1 MGSFSDNTDVI
12 CSRNKSSKHSIMTSQ
27 RIAFLLLFMSIS
39 GIAQEN
45 KANQIFD
52 IARKGTLH
60 ELKELL
66 QSYPLAIDMPNDA
79 GYNALTLACY
89 NSNNEVAKYIV
100 EQTKNINANNG
111 YGTALMAATVKGNIE
126 LVEYLIQHN
135 ADMNISDAN
144 GKTAL
149 HYAVVFNSYEIVE
162 FLIKAGAKFDLKDN
176 RGNTAKDYAKLKSN
190 KKILTLFKV

>member
-1 MGSFSDNTDVI
+1 
-12 CSRNKSSKHSIMTSQ
+12 MTPKKMTL
-27 RIAFLLLFMSIS
+27 LLLFIS
-39 GIAQEN
+39 VSGLTQEN
-45 KANQIFD
+45 TANEIFN
-52 IARKGTLH
+52 IARNGSLQ

-66 QSYPLAIDMPNDA
+66 AVHPMSIDMPNEA

-100 EQTKNINANNG
+100 ENTKSINANNG
-111 YGTALMAATVKGNIE
+111 YGTALMAATVKGNVE
-126 LVEYLIQHN
+126 LVEYLVQHN
-135 ADMNISDAN
+135 ADMDISDAN

-162 FLIKAGAKFDLKDN
+162 FLIKSGAKFDLKDN

>member
-1 MGSFSDNTDVI
+1 MYIYLVVLQML
-12 CSRNKSSKHSIMTSQ
+12 KLKIMTSKKMVL
-27 RIAFLLLFMSIS
+27 LLLFVSVS
-39 GIAQEN
+39 GMTQEN
-45 KANQIFD
+45 KANEIFD
-52 IARKGTLH
+52 IARNGSLQ

-66 QSYPLAIDMPNDA
+66 KVHPLSIDMPNEA

-100 EQTKNINANNG
+100 EKTKDINANNG
-111 YGTALMAATVKGNIE
+111 YGTALMAATVKGNVE
-126 LVEYLIQHN
+126 LVEYLVQHN
-135 ADMNISDAN
+135 ADMDVFDTN

-162 FLIKAGAKFDLKDN
+162 FLIKSGAKLDLRDN

-190 KKILTLFKV
+190 KRILTLFKI

>member
-1 MGSFSDNTDVI
+1 
-12 CSRNKSSKHSIMTSQ
+12 MTPKKMTL
-27 RIAFLLLFMSIS
+27 LLLFIS
-39 GIAQEN
+39 VSGLTQEN
-45 KANQIFD
+45 TANEIFN
-52 IARKGTLH
+52 IARNGTLQ

-66 QSYPLAIDMPNDA
+66 AVHPMSIDMPNEA

-100 EQTKNINANNG
+100 ENTKSINANNG
-111 YGTALMAATVKGNIE
+111 YGTALMAATVKGNVE
-126 LVEYLIQHN
+126 LVEYLVQHN
-135 ADMNISDAN
+135 ADMDISDAN

-162 FLIKAGAKFDLKDN
+162 FLIKSGAKFDLKDN

>member
-1 MGSFSDNTDVI
+1 MA
-12 CSRNKSSKHSIMTSQ
+12 SKKMTL
-27 RIAFLLLFMSIS
+27 LLLFVSVS
-39 GIAQEN
+39 GLTQEN
-45 KANQIFD
+45 RANEIFD
-52 IARKGTLH
+52 IARNGSLQ

-66 QSYPLAIDMPNDA
+66 KVHPLSIDMPNEA

-100 EQTKNINANNG
+100 EKTKDINANNG
-111 YGTALMAATVKGNIE
+111 YGTALMAATVKGNME
-126 LVEYLIQHN
+126 LVEYLVQHN
-135 ADMNISDAN
+135 ADMNVFDTN

-162 FLIKAGAKFDLKDN
+162 FLIKSGAKLDLRDN

-190 KKILTLFKV
+190 KRILTLFKI

>member
-1 MGSFSDNTDVI
+1 MN
-12 CSRNKSSKHSIMTSQ
+12 SKKMALLIMFISIT
-27 RIAFLLLFMSIS
+27 

-45 KANQIFD
+45 KVNQIFD
-52 IARKGTLH
+52 IARNGSLQ

-66 QSYPLAIDMPNDA
+66 KSYPLVIDMPNDA

-89 NSNNEVAKYIV
+89 SGNNEVAKYIV
-100 EQTKNINANNG
+100 EQTKNINSNNG

-126 LVEYLIQHN
+126 LVEYLVHHN

-149 HYAVVFNSYEIVE
+149 HYAVVFNSYDIVE

-176 RGNTAKDYAKLKSN
+176 SGNTAKDYAKLKSN